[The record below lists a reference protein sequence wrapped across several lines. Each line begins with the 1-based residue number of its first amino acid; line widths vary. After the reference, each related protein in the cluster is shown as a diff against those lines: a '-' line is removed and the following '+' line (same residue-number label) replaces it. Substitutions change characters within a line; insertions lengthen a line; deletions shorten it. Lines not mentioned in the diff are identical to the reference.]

1 MKENAMTS
9 VIINDVEMTA
19 RPGERILDVARRNGA
34 HIGFVCDGTGFCQT
48 CKVRVLAGA
57 ESLSPPNDREKIW
70 LSDENLQAGWR
81 LGCQA
86 SVRGRDPITVITNAE
101 ELRRQAFAVINPPA
115 GTTVVANVGA
125 LVSNVTQQSVDQLV
139 GYPWNMLNAITTI
152 GIGRIINPWQSVER
166 FSQWLT
172 DFGKVFE
179 QTLNSPAPA
188 PPSDALA
195 RVRAAA
201 AEVRRASE

>member
-1 MKENAMTS
+1 MAT
-9 VIINDVEMTA
+9 VIVNDVEMTA
-19 RPGERILDVARRNGA
+19 RPGERILDIARRNSA

-57 ESLSPPNDREKIW
+57 EFLSPPNDREKNW
-70 LSDENLQAGWR
+70 LPDARLQEGWR

-86 SVRGRDPITVITNAE
+86 SVRGKGPIAVITNAE
-101 ELRRQAFAVINPPA
+101 ELRLQAFAAINPPA
-115 GTTVVANVGA
+115 GSSVATNVSS
-125 LVSNVTQQSVDQLV
+125 LITNLTQQSIDQLV
-139 GYPWNMLNAITTI
+139 GYPWNMLNAIATI
-152 GIGRIINPWQSVER
+152 GLGRIINPWQSMER

-172 DFGKVFE
+172 DIGKVVE

-188 PPSDALA
+188 PPSDPLA

>member
-1 MKENAMTS
+1 MAT
-9 VIINDVEMTA
+9 VIVNDVEMTA
-19 RPGERILDVARRNGA
+19 RPGECILDIARRNSA

-48 CKVRVLAGA
+48 CKVRVLAGS
-57 ESLSPPNDREKIW
+57 EFLSPPNDREKNW
-70 LSDENLQAGWR
+70 LPDARLQEGWR

-86 SVRGRDPITVITNAE
+86 SVRGKGPIAMITNAE

-115 GTTVVANVGA
+115 GSSVATNVSS
-125 LVSNVTQQSVDQLV
+125 LITNLTQQSIDQLV
-139 GYPWNMLNAITTI
+139 GYPWNMLNAIATI
-152 GIGRIINPWQSVER
+152 GLGRIINPWQSMER
-166 FSQWLT
+166 FNQWLT
-172 DFGKVFE
+172 DIEKVVE

-188 PPSDALA
+188 PPSDPLA

>member
-1 MKENAMTS
+1 MAT
-9 VIINDVEMTA
+9 VIVNDVEMTA
-19 RPGERILDVARRNGA
+19 RPGERILDIARRNSA

-57 ESLSPPNDREKIW
+57 EFLSPPNDREKNW
-70 LSDENLQAGWR
+70 LPDARLQEGWR

-86 SVRGRDPITVITNAE
+86 SVRGKGPIAVITNAE
-101 ELRRQAFAVINPPA
+101 ELRRQAFAVFNPSA
-115 GTTVVANVGA
+115 GAGVVANAGA
-125 LVSNVTQQSVDQLV
+125 LLANLTQQNIDQLV
-139 GYPWNMLNAITTI
+139 GYPWNMLNAISTI
-152 GIGRIINPWQSVER
+152 GLGRIINPWQSMER
-166 FSQWLT
+166 FNQWLT
-172 DFGKVFE
+172 DIGKVVE

-188 PPSDALA
+188 PPSDPLA

>member
-1 MKENAMTS
+1 
-9 VIINDVEMTA
+9 
-19 RPGERILDVARRNGA
+19 
-34 HIGFVCDGTGFCQT
+34 
-48 CKVRVLAGA
+48 
-57 ESLSPPNDREKIW
+57 
-70 LSDENLQAGWR
+70 
-81 LGCQA
+81 
-86 SVRGRDPITVITNAE
+86 
-101 ELRRQAFAVINPPA
+101 
-115 GTTVVANVGA
+115 
-125 LVSNVTQQSVDQLV
+125 VSNVTRQSIDQLV

-152 GIGRIINPWQSVER
+152 GLGRIINPWQSMER